1 MVTLYRSPDNFGPGN
16 QRQPDLVTAIGA
28 AIVSMVSVIAVGI
41 GIAGC
46 VTGKAKSP
54 VVDPDQ
60 TVTYQGQVF
69 GSFQTEDINSFYR
82 VAERVRGKPLL
93 LDPLWNRVPPRDR
106 IIVNGILYTDCRG
119 EKPVV
124 QDRIR
129 YQELA
134 CNRQH

>member
-1 MVTLYRSPDNFGPGN
+1 M
-16 QRQPDLVTAIGA
+16 
-28 AIVSMVSVIAVGI
+28 GI
-41 GIAGC
+41 GIAGW

-60 TVTYQGQVF
+60 TVTYQVQVF
-69 GSFQTEDINSFYR
+69 CSFQTEDINSFYR

-93 LDPLWNRVPPRDR
+93 LDPLWNRVPPRDK

-129 YQELA
+129 YQELV